1 MGRLA
6 RVGEEREA
14 ERRIRR
20 LREDPMGRRASAH
33 GVAGGEALFTLTQV
47 VVGPREDD
55 LDLAEETPDD
65 LSEAHG
71 REGS

>member
-1 MGRLA
+1 
-6 RVGEEREA
+6 
-14 ERRIRR
+14 
-20 LREDPMGRRASAH
+20 
-33 GVAGGEALFTLTQV
+33 LTQV

-71 REGS
+71 REGSRRGLRDARRSGNKMR